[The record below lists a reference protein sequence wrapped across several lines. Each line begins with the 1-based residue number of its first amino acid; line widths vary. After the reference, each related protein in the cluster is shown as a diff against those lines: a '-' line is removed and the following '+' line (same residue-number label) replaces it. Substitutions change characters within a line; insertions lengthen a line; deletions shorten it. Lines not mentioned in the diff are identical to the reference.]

1 MPFVMVVLYGASAC
15 FLIPFGY
22 QTHLMVY
29 TPGRY
34 RMRDFLRAGLPV
46 SLAYGVTVL
55 LLVPVFFPFHTS

>member
-1 MPFVMVVLYGASAC
+1 
-15 FLIPFGY
+15 
-22 QTHLMVY
+22 MVY